1 MKKTLQWP
9 PSLSRIM
16 RISLIQLFIAIQFLS
31 VSFAMDGNAQEV
43 LNRRLTINVKE
54 QKIGSVLDKLGK
66 LSGVNFM
73 YSPEL
78 IQSERK
84 VNLNAKEEKL
94 EAILDNFLTPLKVTY
109 EVSGKQILLKRIS
122 GNKPATPMQDGYGA
136 PAQTL
141 KSILFPIKGK
151 VIDAAG
157 ETVPGATIVLKGSS
171 SIGTTTDGEG
181 NFTLEIP
188 DGSTTLVVSSIGF
201 MTQEVNI
208 TNKSMVQ
215 ITLQSDIKSLTEV
228 VVTGYS
234 SQSKRDITGAVST
247 VDAKELTKV
256 NAPNVA
262 QQLQGRVAG
271 VTVTSN
277 NTPGGEATVRIR
289 GFGTINNNDP
299 LYVIDGVPTK
309 GGLNSINPNNIESM
323 QVLKDASSASI
334 YGSRAANGVIIITT
348 KKGKAGAPQFTFN
361 SRFGIQTGK
370 VDLDLIKD
378 PQQFGDLLWTQRK
391 NAGVLTNG
399 NPSHQQYG
407 NGVNAVV
414 PDYILAGSQYGI
426 TLNPNNPNDPAA
438 ALVDPSRYNYNRNG
452 FYQIVKAN
460 KQGTD
465 WHKEILRP
473 ASTQEYNIGATG
485 GTENGRY
492 ALSLNYYNQ
501 GGVLDHTSFNR
512 YSLRSNTEF
521 TFKKKVRFGENLEVS
536 YTENKGYYSNNGT
549 SSSANNQDGN
559 PVGNGYRIPT
569 IIPVYDIMGNFAATR
584 AAGLGPATNP
594 VAQLYRSRNN
604 HVNTLRTFGNAY
616 AEVDILKDLVAK
628 TSIGIDMTSA
638 TRVGYTLM
646 DLEEAEIEANNAL
659 TNASATDIN
668 WTWSN
673 TLNYSKTFGTIH
685 KLNILA
691 GTEAI
696 KANGR
701 DFSASRST
709 FFSEDPLYMYL
720 NAGTA
725 NIANTGAA
733 YKWALFSVFGKV
745 NYALKDRYLL
755 EATVRRDGSSRFGA
769 NNRYGTFPAF
779 SAGWRISEESFMKNI
794 PWLTDL
800 KLRAGWG
807 QTGNQEIG
815 NYNGFSTYRS
825 SLSQSSYAIDGSNN
839 AVQAGFDTDA
849 FGNQNAKWE
858 TTTQTNIGLDGTFLK
873 GMFGFNL
880 DLYNR
885 TTSDMLY
892 QVSLPATQGVATIPF
907 VNVGEMNNKG
917 IDLGLDFHNTAL
929 NGDLTYSIG
938 VNVSKYKNEVMKL
951 NNSASAVLLGPAIR
965 SYTWTRS
972 VVGMPLYSFYGLQID
987 GIYQNQAD
995 VDNGPT
1001 YPGYAAVGKYKYHD
1015 TDGNGVIND
1024 NDRKFIG
1031 NPHPDFTYGINLNVA
1046 YKGFDL
1052 SVFMQGVQGNQIIN
1066 MVKRWVDFNNQAGNR
1081 SLRMLNDSWTP
1092 ENPDAVLPILDANDS
1107 RSQQPSSYFVE
1118 NGSYLRMKNLTFGYT
1133 LPSTVASKIGLSNA
1147 RIYVQAQN
1155 LFTITK
1161 YSGIDPEVTSV
1172 GSTPGS
1178 TVLGV
1183 DQGNYPNSKMY
1194 QVGINFGF

>member
-1 MKKTLQWP
+1 MKKTFYRQSYL
-9 PSLSRIM
+9 LKIM
-16 RISLIQLFIAIQFLS
+16 RISLIQLFIIIGFS
-31 VSFAMDGNAQEV
+31 EFAVAFDGFGQEV
-43 LNRRLTINVKE
+43 LNRRLTINIRE
-54 QKIGSVLDKLGK
+54 QKIGAALEQIGK
-66 LSGVNFM
+66 LSGVHFM

-78 IQSERK
+78 IRSQRK
-84 VNLNAKEEKL
+84 VTFSAREEKL
-94 EAILDNFLTPLKVTY
+94 ESILDNFLTPLQVSY
-109 EVSGKQILLKRIS
+109 EVSGKQILLKRTPS
-122 GNKPATPMQDGYGA
+122 KPASNLPEGA
-136 PAQTL
+136 GTSVKTIQ
-141 KSILFPIKGK
+141 SIDFQVKGTVK
-151 VIDAAG
+151 DATG
-157 ETVPGATIVLKGSS
+157 GTIPGATIVLKGSS
-171 SIGTTTDGEG
+171 SVGTTTDADGG
-181 NFTLEIP
+181 FSLTVP

-201 MTQEVNI
+201 LTQEI
-208 TNKSMVQ
+208 DIANKTMVEV
-215 ITLQSDIKSLTEV
+215 TLQSDIKSLSEV

-247 VDAKELTKV
+247 VDATELTKV
-256 NAPNVA
+256 AAPNVA

-348 KKGKAGAPQFTFN
+348 KKGKVGAPRFTFN
-361 SRFGIQTGK
+361 SRAGFQTGK
-370 VDLDLIKD
+370 VDLGLIKD

-407 NGVNAVV
+407 NGPTAVV
-414 PDYILAGSQYGI
+414 PDYILAGSSYG
-426 TLNPNNPNDPAA
+426 LFEGDPKT
-438 ALVDPSRYNYNRNG
+438 DPSLYNYNRTG

-460 KQGTD
+460 KEGTD

-473 ASTQEYNIGATG
+473 AAIQEYNIGANG

-492 ALSLNYYNQ
+492 AIALNYFKQ
-501 GGVLDHTSFNR
+501 DGVLIHTSFDR
-512 YSLRSNTEF
+512 YSIRSNTEF
-521 TFKKKVRFGENLEVS
+521 TFKKRIRLGENLELS
-536 YTENKGYYSNNGT
+536 YTENKGYYNANGT
-549 SSSANNQDGN
+549 ASSTNNQDGN
-559 PVGNGYRIPT
+559 PIGNGYRIPS

-594 VAQLYRSRNN
+594 VAQLWRSRNN
-604 HVNTLRTFGNAY
+604 QTNTLRAFGNAY
-616 AEVDILKDLVAK
+616 LEVDILKDLTAK
-628 TSIGIDMTSA
+628 SSIGIDFINA
-638 TRVGYTLM
+638 NRVSYTLL
-646 DLEEAEIEANNAL
+646 DLEEAEIEAANAM
-659 TNASATDIN
+659 TNGNAYDVN

-673 TLNYSKTFGTIH
+673 TLNYTKNLGTSH
-685 KLNILA
+685 KISVLA

-696 KANGR
+696 KGTGR
-701 DFSASRST
+701 DFSGTRTT

-720 NAGTA
+720 NSGTA
-725 NIANTGAA
+725 GIANTGAG
-733 YKWALFSVFGKV
+733 YEWALFSIFGKV
-745 NYALKDRYLL
+745 NYAFKDRYLL
-755 EATVRRDGSSRFGA
+755 EATVRRDGSSRFGQ

-779 SAGWRISEESFMKNI
+779 SAGWRLSEEGFMKSI
-794 PWLTDL
+794 SWLDDL

-839 AVQAGFDTDA
+839 AVQPGFDTEA

-858 TTTQTNIGLDGTFLK
+858 TTTQTNVGIDATFLK
-873 GMFGFNL
+873 GMFGLNL

-892 QVSLPATQGVATIPF
+892 QVALPATQGVATIPF

-917 IDLGLDFHNTAL
+917 IDLGIDFHNKAL
-929 NGDLTYSIG
+929 NGDLTYSVG
-938 VNVSKYKNEVMKL
+938 VNFSTYKNEVKKL
-951 NNSASAVLLGPAIR
+951 NNSATAVLLGPSIR

-972 VVGMPLYSFYGLQID
+972 VAGMPLYSFYGLQID
-987 GIYQNQAD
+987 GIYQNQGE
-995 VDNGPT
+995 VDNGPK

-1015 TDGNGVIND
+1015 TDGSGTITD
-1024 NDRKFIG
+1024 SDRKFLG
-1031 NPHPDFTYGINLNVA
+1031 NPHPDFTYGINLNVG
-1046 YKGFDL
+1046 YKNFDL
-1052 SVFMQGVQGNQIIN
+1052 SAFFQGVKGNQIIN

-1107 RSQQPSSYFVE
+1107 RSQQPSSYFIE
-1118 NGSYLRMKNLTFGYT
+1118 DGSYLRMKNLTLGYK
-1133 LPSTVASKIGLSNA
+1133 LPAGVLSKIGFESA
-1147 RIYVQAQN
+1147 RVYLQAQN

-1194 QVGINFGF
+1194 QIGINFGF

>member
-1 MKKTLQWP
+1 MKKTFYRGDKL
-9 PSLSRIM
+9 LRTV
-16 RISLIQLFIAIQFLS
+16 RISAVQALIVSGISAQ
-31 VSFAMDGNAQEV
+31 SFATG
-43 LNRRLTINVKE
+43 
-54 QKIGSVLDKLGK
+54 KIPMPNTGT
-66 LSGVNFM
+66 
-73 YSPEL
+73 SPTF
-78 IQSERK
+78 SK
-84 VNLNAKEEKL
+84 
-94 EAILDNFLTPLKVTY
+94 
-109 EVSGKQILLKRIS
+109 EVSTAKTSADYQL
-122 GNKPATPMQDGYGA
+122 
-136 PAQTL
+136 
-141 KSILFPIKGK
+141 KGK
-151 VIDAAG
+151 VTDATG
-157 ETVPGATIVLKGSS
+157 STVPGATVVLKGSS
-171 SIGTTTDGEG
+171 SVGTTTDADGL
-181 NFTLEIP
+181 FTLSLPE
-188 DGSTTLVVSSIGF
+188 GSSTLVISSIGF
-201 MTQEVNI
+201 LTQEVSI
-208 TNKSMVQ
+208 ANKTQ
-215 ITLQSDIKSLTEV
+215 IDITLKSDVKALTEV

-247 VDAKELTKV
+247 VDAVELTKV

-277 NTPGGEATVRIR
+277 GSPGGEATVRIR

-361 SRFGIQTGK
+361 SRFGVQTAK
-370 VDLDLIKD
+370 VDLGLIKD
-378 PQQFGDLLWTQRK
+378 PQQFGDLLWTQRR

-407 NGVNAVV
+407 NGPSAVV
-414 PDYILAGSQYGI
+414 PDYILAGSSYGLSEGAPQ
-426 TLNPNNPNDPAA
+426 T
-438 ALVDPSRYNYNRNG
+438 DPSLYNYNRTG
-452 FYQIVKAN
+452 FYQIVRAN
-460 KQGTD
+460 KEGTD
-465 WHKEILRP
+465 WHQEILRP
-473 ASTQEYNIGATG
+473 AAIQEYNIGASG
-485 GTENGRY
+485 GTETGRY
-492 ALSLNYYNQ
+492 ALSLNYYKQ
-501 GGVLDHTSFNR
+501 DGVLIHTSFNR

-521 TFKKKVRFGENLEVS
+521 TFKKRIRFGENLEVS
-536 YTENKGYYSNNGT
+536 YTENKGYYNNNGT
-549 SSSANNQDGN
+549 ASLSNNQDGN
-559 PVGNGYRIPT
+559 PIGNGYRIPS

-594 VAQLYRSRNN
+594 VAQLYRTRNN
-604 HVNTLRTFGNAY
+604 QTNNFRAFGNAY

-628 TSIGIDMTSA
+628 TSIGIDFTNA
-638 TRVGYTLM
+638 NRVGYTLM
-646 DLEEAEIEANNAL
+646 DLEEAEIEANNAM
-659 TNASATDIN
+659 TNAYAYDVN

-673 TLNYSKTFGTIH
+673 TLNYSKTFAGIH
-685 KLNILA
+685 KLNVLA

-696 KANGR
+696 KGTGR
-701 DFSASRST
+701 DFSATRTT

-720 NAGTA
+720 NSGTA
-725 NIANTGAA
+725 GIANTGAG
-733 YKWALFSVFGKV
+733 YEWALFSIFGKL

-779 SAGWRISEESFMKNI
+779 SAGWRVSEEGFMKELT
-794 PWLTDL
+794 WLTDL

-825 SLSQSSYAIDGSNN
+825 SLSLSSYAIDGSNN
-839 AVQAGFDTDA
+839 SVTPGFDTEA

-858 TTTQTNIGLDGTFLK
+858 TTTQTNIGLDATLFK
-873 GMFGFNL
+873 GMIGFNI

-892 QVSLPATQGVATIPF
+892 QVALPATQGVATIPF

-917 IDLGLDFHNTAL
+917 IDLALDFNNTAL
-929 NGDLTYSIG
+929 NGDLTYSVG
-938 VNVSKYKNEVMKL
+938 VNFSKYKNEVKKL
-951 NNSASAVLLGPAIR
+951 NSSSSAVLLGPTIR
-965 SYTWTRS
+965 AYTWTRS
-972 VVGMPLYSFYGLQID
+972 VVGMPLYSFYGLKID
-987 GIYQNQAD
+987 GIYQNQEE
-995 VDNGPT
+995 VNNGPL
-1001 YPGYAAVGKYKYHD
+1001 YPGYAAVGKYKYQD
-1015 TDGNGVIND
+1015 TDQDGTITD
-1024 NDRKFIG
+1024 ADRVFIG
-1031 NPHPDFTYGINLNVA
+1031 NPHPDFTYGVNLNLG

-1052 SVFMQGVQGNQIIN
+1052 SAFFQGVQGNQIIN

-1107 RSQQPSSYFVE
+1107 RSQQPSSYFIE
-1118 NGSYLRMKNLTFGYT
+1118 DGSYFRMKNLTLGYT
-1133 LPSTVASKIGLSNA
+1133 LPAPMVSKIGLSNV
-1147 RIYVQAQN
+1147 RIYLQAQN

-1172 GSTPGS
+1172 GSAPGS

-1183 DQGNYPNSKMY
+1183 DQGNYPMSKMY
-1194 QVGINFGF
+1194 QVGLNFGF

>member
-9 PSLSRIM
+9 QCLFKIM
-16 RISLIQLFIAIQFLS
+16 RISLIQLFIVIQFS
-31 VSFAMDGNAQEV
+31 GMSFAIDSNAQEV
-43 LNRRLTINVKE
+43 LNRRLTINLKE
-54 QKIGSVLDKLGK
+54 QKIGVALEKLGK

-84 VNLNAKEEKL
+84 VNLNAKDEKL
-94 EAILDNFLTPLKVTY
+94 EAILENFLTPLKVTY
-109 EVSGKQILLKRIS
+109 EVSGKQILLKRV
-122 GNKPATPMQDGYGA
+122 PGA
-136 PAQTL
+136 KSAAPLIEGMGTSIQTI
-141 KSILFPIKGK
+141 KSALFPIKGK
-151 VIDAAG
+151 VIDATGA
-157 ETVPGATIVLKGSS
+157 TVPGATIVLKGSS

-181 NFTLEIP
+181 SFSLELP

-201 MTQEVNI
+201 LTQEINI
-208 TNKSMVQ
+208 ANKSMIE
-215 ITLQSDIKSLTEV
+215 ITLQSDVKSLSEV

-247 VDAKELTKV
+247 VDTKELTKV
-256 NAPNVA
+256 SAPNVA

-277 NTPGGEATVRIR
+277 NSPGGEATVRIR
-289 GFGTINNNDP
+289 GFGTVNNNDP

-348 KKGKAGAPQFTFN
+348 KKGKSGAPQFSFN
-361 SRFGIQTGK
+361 SRFGVQTGK
-370 VDLDLIKD
+370 VNLDMIID

-399 NPSHQQYG
+399 NPSHPQYG
-407 NGVNAVV
+407 NGPTAVV
-414 PDYILAGSQYGI
+414 PDYILAGAQYG
-426 TLNPNNPNDPAA
+426 LSEGNPATNPS
-438 ALVDPSRYNYNRNG
+438 LYNYNRTG

-465 WHKEILRP
+465 WEKEILRN
-473 ASTQEYNIGATG
+473 AAIQEYNVGATG
-485 GTENGRY
+485 GSETGRY
-492 ALSLNYYNQ
+492 ALSLNYFKQDGILKN
-501 GGVLDHTSFNR
+501 TSFNR

-521 TFKKKVRFGENLEVS
+521 LFKKRIRFGENLEVS

-549 SSSANNQDGN
+549 ASSSNNQDGN
-559 PVGNGYRIPT
+559 PIGNGFRIPS
-569 IIPVYDIMGNFAATR
+569 IIPIYDINGHFAATR

-594 VAQLYRSRNN
+594 VAQLYRTKDNA
-604 HVNTLRTFGNAY
+604 VNTFRTFGNAY
-616 AEVDILKDLVAK
+616 VEVDVLKDLVAK
-628 TSIGIDMTSA
+628 SSIGVDFTNSNRTS
-638 TRVGYTLM
+638 YTLL
-646 DLEEAEIEANNAL
+646 DLEEAEIESNNSL
-659 TNASATDIN
+659 TNAYAYDVN

-673 TLNYSKTFGTIH
+673 TLNYTKTFGTSH
-685 KLNILA
+685 KLNVLA

-696 KANGR
+696 KGSGK
-701 DFSASRST
+701 DFSATRTS
-709 FFSEDPLYMYL
+709 FYSEDPQYMYL
-720 NAGTA
+720 SAGSA
-725 NIANTGAA
+725 GINNSGSG
-733 YKWALFSVFGKV
+733 YQWSLFSIFGKV

-779 SAGWRISEESFMKNI
+779 SAGWRLSEESFMKTATWI
-794 PWLTDL
+794 DDL

-825 SLSQSSYAIDGSNN
+825 TLNQSSYAIDGSNSS
-839 AVQAGFDTDA
+839 VQAGFDTQA
-849 FGNQNAKWE
+849 FGNQDAKWE
-858 TTTQTNIGLDGTFLK
+858 TTTQTNVGLDATFLK
-873 GMFGFNL
+873 GMFGLNL

-917 IDLGLDFHNTAL
+917 IDLALDFNNKAL
-929 NGDLTYSIG
+929 DGQLTYSIG
-938 VNVSKYKNEVMKL
+938 ANISAYKNNVVKL
-951 NNSASAVLLGPAIR
+951 NNSATAVLLGPTIR

-972 VVGMPLYSFYGLQID
+972 VAGMPLYSFYGLQID
-987 GIYQNQAD
+987 GIYQNQSE
-995 VDNGPT
+995 VDAGPT

-1015 TDGNGVIND
+1015 TNGDGVITD
-1024 NDRKFIG
+1024 ADRKFLG
-1031 NPHPDFTYGINLNVA
+1031 NPHPDFTYGINLNLG

-1052 SVFMQGVQGNQIIN
+1052 SAFFQGVKGNKIIN
-1066 MVKRWVDFNNQAGNR
+1066 MVKRWTDFNNQAGNR
-1081 SLRMLNDSWTP
+1081 SLHMLNDSWTP
-1092 ENPDAVLPILDANDS
+1092 ENPNASLPILDANDS

-1118 NGSYLRMKNLTFGYT
+1118 DGSYFRMKNLTIGYT
-1133 LPSTVASKIGLSNA
+1133 LPAKALSKLKLTSA
-1147 RIYVQAQN
+1147 RIYVQGQN

-1161 YSGIDPEVTSV
+1161 YTGIDPEVTSV
-1172 GSTPGS
+1172 GSTPGT

-1183 DQGNYPNSKMY
+1183 DQGNYPRSKMY